1 MEGLG
6 HAKGEGPKVEGEN
19 VKKGKY
25 FNLNDTGCDGISF
38 GQRLLFS
45 FFFWQIEESF
55 RGKK

>member
-38 GQRLLFS
+38 GQRLLLS
-45 FFFWQIEESF
+45 FFF
-55 RGKK
+55 GK